1 MNQEAKEQ
9 KQVVDEAT
17 ATPADVQLLNE
28 IERGWPGSESGG
40 EVNVQIF
47 KKPDETSGPLAGP
60 NVADRDF
67 LWDMFQTLVHEYLH
81 TLVHPAYVAFAASF
95 GEKSNQF
102 NTLVEGVDS
111 LLDEIVWSAV
121 APHVTDQKLRDEVE
135 GPAYSSLPPIA
146 VQPAS
151 RRRYKSYEQG
161 VKLVNVVGIRNL
173 YAAYFLGDVTKIK
186 P

>member
-1 MNQEAKEQ
+1 MFRSSRSPTRLA
-9 KQVVDEAT
+9 VRSPARTSPIAT
-17 ATPADVQLLNE
+17 SCGTC
-28 IERGWPGSESGG
+28 S
-40 EVNVQIF
+40 
-47 KKPDETSGPLAGP
+47 K
-60 NVADRDF
+60 
-67 LWDMFQTLVHEYLH
+67 TLVHEYLQ

-173 YAAYFLGDVTKIK
+173 YAAYFLGDVTKIT